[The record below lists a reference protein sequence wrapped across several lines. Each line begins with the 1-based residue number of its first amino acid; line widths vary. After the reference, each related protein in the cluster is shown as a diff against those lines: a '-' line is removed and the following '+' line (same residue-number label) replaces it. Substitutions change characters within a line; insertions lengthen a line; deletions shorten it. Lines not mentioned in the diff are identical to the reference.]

1 MNSQIE
7 ELIQSFEPD
16 SKNSKKIYDQ
26 FILFIYLNFDRKIKS
41 VRNQNT
47 KNKYKEIRKRILEY
61 TVSHKSQIVKELNR
75 NK

>member
-1 MNSQIE
+1 MNSQINA
-7 ELIQSFEPD
+7 LIQSFEPD

-26 FILFIYLNFDRKIKS
+26 FILFIYFNFDRKIKS
-41 VRNQNT
+41 ISNENT

-61 TVSHKSQIVKELNR
+61 TVSHKNQIVKELNR

>member
-1 MNSQIE
+1 MNSHIN

-26 FILFIYLNFDRKIKS
+26 FILFIYFNFDRKIKS
-41 VRNQNT
+41 ISNENT

-61 TVSHKSQIVKELNR
+61 TVSHKNQIVKELNR

>member
-1 MNSQIE
+1 MNSQIN

-26 FILFIYLNFDRKIKS
+26 FILFIYFNFDRKIKS
-41 VRNQNT
+41 ISNENT

-61 TVSHKSQIVKELNR
+61 TVSYKNQIVKELNR

>member
-1 MNSQIE
+1 MNSQIN

-16 SKNSKKIYDQ
+16 SKNSKEIYDQ
-26 FILFIYLNFDRKIKS
+26 FILFIYFNFDRKIKS
-41 VRNQNT
+41 ISNENT

-61 TVSHKSQIVKELNR
+61 TVSHKNQIVKELNR